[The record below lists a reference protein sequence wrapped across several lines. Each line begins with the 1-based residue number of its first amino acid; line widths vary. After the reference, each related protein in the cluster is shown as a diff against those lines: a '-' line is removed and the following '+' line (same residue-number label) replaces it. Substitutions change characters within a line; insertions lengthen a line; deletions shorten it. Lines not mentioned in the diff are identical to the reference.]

1 MSQTVIESPH
11 QDRLHQQHTLA
22 DGRVLGY
29 AEYGDRQGRPVFY
42 FHGFPASRLEAR
54 ILDGAAR
61 KTGIWIIAPD
71 RPGYG
76 LSDFNAGRRMLDW
89 PDDVLDLARWLGI
102 ECFAVLGMS
111 GGGPYALACGWRY
124 PERLDGLV
132 LVGCLGPVYEDW
144 ARTSMYWPGRLG
156 FGLGQRA
163 PWLLPVV
170 YGGLTAKVLR
180 HYPESLQALLTLARP
195 AADQKVF
202 ERPEFRRPLLA
213 SLRESLCQG
222 PRAAL
227 QEFVLYSHPW
237 GFPLEEVRIAV
248 DLWQG
253 TADGVVPV
261 VHAEYLTKVLPNARP
276 RFIPEEAH
284 FSLPVNYMEEILL
297 SMVGR

>member
-1 MSQTVIESPH
+1 MPKTMVDDSKQQHWH
-11 QDRLHQQHTLA
+11 QLHTLA
-22 DGRVLGY
+22 DGRRLGY

-54 ILDGAAR
+54 ILDDAAR
-61 KTGIWIIAPD
+61 KTGIWMIAPE

-76 LSDFNAGRRMLDW
+76 LSDFQPGRRMLDW
-89 PDDVLDLARWLGI
+89 PEDVLDLARTLGL
-102 ECFAVLGMS
+102 ERFAILGMS

-170 YGGLTAKVLR
+170 YGGLTVKVLR
-180 HYPESLQALLTLARP
+180 HYPEWLQLLMTLARP
-195 AADQKVF
+195 GADQKVF
-202 ERPEFRRPLLA
+202 ERPEIRRPLLA
-213 SLRESLCQG
+213 SLRESLRQG
-222 PRAAL
+222 ASIAI

-237 GFPLEEVRIAV
+237 GFPLEEVGVAV
-248 DLWQG
+248 ELWQG
-253 TADGVVPV
+253 IADGVVPV
-261 VHAEYLTKVLPNARP
+261 VHAEYFAKVLPNVRP
-276 RFIPEEAH
+276 RFIPGEAH

-297 SMVGR
+297 SMTGK